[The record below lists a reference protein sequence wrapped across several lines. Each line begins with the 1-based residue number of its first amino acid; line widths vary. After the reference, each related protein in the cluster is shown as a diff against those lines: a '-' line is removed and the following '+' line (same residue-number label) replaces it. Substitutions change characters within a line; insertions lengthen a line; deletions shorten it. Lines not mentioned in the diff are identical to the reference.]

1 MTKMQKLNAFEDD
14 FEYKVKDDI
23 VIDLVGD
30 TAIDIEVDAVAEP
43 GAEVAAGETAG
54 AEPALYLYLQDIRK
68 GKLIKASEEIELG
81 RKIHLGDSQ
90 ALSKLVVSNLRLVV
104 SIAKKYSNQGLDLE
118 DLIQEGN
125 LGLIHAA
132 KKYDPSMGTR
142 FSTYA
147 TWWIRQSV
155 MRAIANKGRTIRIP
169 VHVRGQLSKLKKAAR
184 EFNQQND
191 RMPSVEEL
199 VALTEFSA
207 EEVSKLLLCTNM
219 ILSLDEPTPGSD
231 NMPLGAFVEDT
242 FSRLPEQIAEQ
253 AILRRCIEKLTRY
266 LTPQEKEAIEYL
278 YGLEGDGMYDP
289 QMVADK
295 LNVDILELRRIQKR
309 SLKKM
314 RRQLHHR
321 TIADFI
327 SG

>member
-1 MTKMQKLNAFEDD
+1 MEKHEAFD
-14 FEYKVKDDI
+14 EYVEN
-23 VIDLVGD
+23 DL
-30 TAIDIEVDAVAEP
+30 P
-43 GAEVAAGETAG
+43 GESVAGEPSLT
-54 AEPALYLYLQDIRK
+54 LYLQNVRK
-68 GKLIKASEEIELG
+68 SRLIKASEEIELG
-81 RKIHLGDSQ
+81 RKIHLGDNS

-104 SIAKKYSNQGLDLE
+104 SIAKRFNNQGLDLE

-132 KKYDPSMGTR
+132 KKYDPSMGNR

-169 VHVRGQLSKLKKAAR
+169 VHVRGQLAKLKRAAR

-191 RMPSVEEL
+191 RLPNAEEL
-199 VALTEFSA
+199 VLLTGFSE
-207 EEVSKLLLCTNM
+207 EEVAKLMVCSGM
-219 ILSLDEPTPGSD
+219 ILSLDDPKPGYENETWGTS
-231 NMPLGAFVEDT
+231 VEDT
-242 FSRLPEQIAEQ
+242 LSRLPEQEAEQ
-253 AILRRCIEKLTRY
+253 AMLRRCIEKLTRN
-266 LTPQEKEAIEYL
+266 LTAQEKQAIEFL
-278 YGLEGDGMYDP
+278 YGLEGDGLYDP

-295 LNVDILELRRIQKR
+295 LQVDMLELRRIQKR

-314 RRQLHHR
+314 RRQLHQK
-321 TIADFI
+321 TINDFI